1 MTTNGLQVGEPSR
14 SEDEKMGARAVT
26 YENGADVAIWRPL
39 RVPGVSD
46 VNISSIEAV
55 RARRSQSWH
64 VAGMERSAC
73 TSAHKFRSSN
83 TDAAATPSCCCRH
96 SIPIDHTSI
105 KAVMRLSMFRLIGF
119 ALAEIVRHWQGM
131 FHSMAIT
138 SPGSFRYEPPTY
150 VPTIAP
156 TSPAPSRAPTPAP
169 SRAGDT
175 AAPSVLHPL
184 AEANEQDRQVPPL
197 SILGL
202 PAAPPVAA
210 AVCARVCACHAVRV
224 IHARHA
230 MVARAEPKL
239 SSARGDAR
247 RHDTFSVPFLSAR
260 SMPCVRSELCHAP
273 RRHRVVMLCAQREGI
288 GPTIYVVG
296 GAVAIVV
303 LLAASIAICR
313 RRTHASTHRA

>member
-1 MTTNGLQVGEPSR
+1 VGEPSR

-26 YENGADVAIWRPL
+26 YENGVDVAIWRPL

-55 RARRSQSWH
+55 RARQSQSWY

-105 KAVMRLSMFRLIGF
+105 KAVMRLSMFRLIAF

-184 AEANEQDRQVPPL
+184 AEANEQDRQV
-197 SILGL
+197 
-202 PAAPPVAA
+202 
-210 AVCARVCACHAVRV
+210 
-224 IHARHA
+224 
-230 MVARAEPKL
+230 
-239 SSARGDAR
+239 
-247 RHDTFSVPFLSAR
+247 
-260 SMPCVRSELCHAP
+260 
-273 RRHRVVMLCAQREGI
+273 
-288 GPTIYVVG
+288 
-296 GAVAIVV
+296 
-303 LLAASIAICR
+303 
-313 RRTHASTHRA
+313 